1 MYKFFFKRF
10 FDVVM
15 ALIAIVIFS
24 PVFFLVFLLLLISNQ
39 GNPFFFQKRPGLKG
53 TIFKVIKFKTMNEKR
68 DAHGNLLP
76 DDKRLTKLGIFLR
89 KTSFDEGPQVLNI
102 LKGDMSIIGPRP
114 LLPEY
119 LPLYNKTQKK
129 RHDVK
134 PGITGWAQINGRNA
148 ISWNKKFEY
157 DVWYVENRSFL
168 LDVKI
173 FFKTFLKVLNSNE
186 VSADGHAT
194 MPRFDEYCKNK

>member
-1 MYKFFFKRF
+1 MYKIFFKRF
-10 FDVVM
+10 FDIVI
-15 ALIAIVIFS
+15 ALITIVIFS
-24 PVFFLVFLLLLISNQ
+24 PLLFLVFLLLLMSNQ
-39 GNPFFFQKRPGLKG
+39 GNPFFFQKRPGLNG

-68 DAHGNLLP
+68 DAHGILLP

-89 KTSFDEGPQVLNI
+89 KTSFDEGPQVINI

-119 LPLYNKTQKK
+119 LPLYNEQQKK
-129 RHDVK
+129 RHNVK

-157 DVWYVENRSFL
+157 D
-168 LDVKI
+168 
-173 FFKTFLKVLNSNE
+173 
-186 VSADGHAT
+186 
-194 MPRFDEYCKNK
+194 

>member
-10 FDVVM
+10 FDVAI
-15 ALIAIVIFS
+15 ALIAVVIFS
-24 PVFFLVFLLLLISNQ
+24 PLLFLVFLLLLISNQ
-39 GNPFFFQKRPGLKG
+39 GNPFFFQKRPGLNG
-53 TIFKVIKFKTMNEKR
+53 EIFKVIKFKTMNEKK
-68 DAHGNLLP
+68 DTHGNLLP
-76 DDKRLTKLGIFLR
+76 DAKRLTKLGIFLR
-89 KTSFDEGPQVLNI
+89 KTSFDEVPQVINI

-148 ISWNKKFEY
+148 ISWKKKFKY

-173 FFKTFLKVLNSNE
+173 LFKTFFKVLKSE
-186 VSADGHAT
+186 GV
-194 MPRFDEYCKNK
+194 NKEGEITTTKFKGTK

>member
-1 MYKFFFKRF
+1 
-10 FDVVM
+10 
-15 ALIAIVIFS
+15 
-24 PVFFLVFLLLLISNQ
+24 
-39 GNPFFFQKRPGLKG
+39 
-53 TIFKVIKFKTMNEKR
+53 MNEKR
-68 DAHGNLLP
+68 DAHGSLLP
-76 DDKRLTKLGIFLR
+76 DAKRLTKLGIFLR

-148 ISWNKKFEY
+148 ISWKKKFEY

-173 FFKTFLKVLNSNE
+173 FFKTFLKVLKSEGVNTKEQATTTKFNGNE
-186 VSADGHAT
+186 
-194 MPRFDEYCKNK
+194 

>member
-10 FDVVM
+10 FDVAI
-15 ALIAIVIFS
+15 ALIALVLFS
-24 PVFFLVFLLLLISNQ
+24 PVFFLVFLLLLSSNQ
-39 GNPFFFQKRPGLKG
+39 GNPFFFQKRPGLNG

-68 DAHGNLLP
+68 DAHGSLLP
-76 DDKRLTKLGIFLR
+76 DAKRLTKLGIFLR

-129 RHDVK
+129 RHNVK

-148 ISWNKKFEY
+148 ISWKKKFEY

-173 FFKTFLKVLNSNE
+173 FFKTFLKVLKSEGVNTKEQATTTKFNGNE
-186 VSADGHAT
+186 
-194 MPRFDEYCKNK
+194 

>member
-10 FDVVM
+10 FDVAI
-15 ALIAIVIFS
+15 ALIALVIFS

-148 ISWNKKFEY
+148 ISWKKKFEY

-173 FFKTFLKVLNSNE
+173 FFKTFLKVFKSEGVNKEGE
-186 VSADGHAT
+186 VTTTKFKGS
-194 MPRFDEYCKNK
+194 K

>member
-1 MYKFFFKRF
+1 MYKIFFKRF
-10 FDVVM
+10 FDIVI
-15 ALIAIVIFS
+15 ALITIVIFS
-24 PVFFLVFLLLLISNQ
+24 PLLFLVFLLLLMSNQ
-39 GNPFFFQKRPGLKG
+39 GNPFFFQKRPGLNG

-68 DAHGNLLP
+68 DAHGILLP

-89 KTSFDEGPQVLNI
+89 KTSFDEGPQVINI

-119 LPLYNKTQKK
+119 LPLYNEQQKK
-129 RHDVK
+129 RHNVK

-157 DVWYVENRSFL
+157 DLWYVENMSFL

-173 FFKTFLKVLNSNE
+173 FFKTFLKVFKSEGVNKEGE
-186 VSADGHAT
+186 VTTTKFKGS
-194 MPRFDEYCKNK
+194 K

>member
-10 FDVVM
+10 FDVAI

-24 PVFFLVFLLLLISNQ
+24 PLLFFVFLLLLISNQ
-39 GNPFFFQKRPGLKG
+39 GNPFFFQKRPGLNG

-68 DAHGNLLP
+68 DAHGSLLP
-76 DDKRLTKLGIFLR
+76 DAKRLTKLGIFLR

-148 ISWNKKFEY
+148 ISWKKKFEY

-173 FFKTFLKVLNSNE
+173 FFKTFLKVVKSEGVNTKEQATTIKFNGNE
-186 VSADGHAT
+186 
-194 MPRFDEYCKNK
+194 

>member
-1 MYKFFFKRF
+1 MYKIFFKRF
-10 FDVVM
+10 FDIVI
-15 ALIAIVIFS
+15 ALITIVIFS
-24 PVFFLVFLLLLISNQ
+24 PLLFLVFLLLLMSNQ
-39 GNPFFFQKRPGLKG
+39 GNPFFFQKRPGLNG

-68 DAHGNLLP
+68 DAHGILLP

-89 KTSFDEGPQVLNI
+89 KTSFDEGPQVINI

-119 LPLYNKTQKK
+119 LPLYNEQQKK
-129 RHDVK
+129 RHNVK

-157 DVWYVENRSFL
+157 DVWYVENMSFL

-173 FFKTFLKVLNSNE
+173 FFKTFLKVFKSEGVNKEGE
-186 VSADGHAT
+186 VTTTKFKGS
-194 MPRFDEYCKNK
+194 K

>member
-10 FDVVM
+10 FDVAI
-15 ALIAIVIFS
+15 ALIALVLFS

-39 GNPFFFQKRPGLKG
+39 GNPFFFQKRPGLNG
-53 TIFKVIKFKTMNEKR
+53 EIFKVIKFKTMNEMK
-68 DAHGNLLP
+68 DTHGNLLP
-76 DDKRLTKLGIFLR
+76 DAKRLTKLGIFLR
-89 KTSFDEGPQVLNI
+89 KTSFDEVPQVINI

-148 ISWNKKFEY
+148 ISWKKKFEY

-173 FFKTFLKVLNSNE
+173 LFKTFFKVLKSE
-186 VSADGHAT
+186 GV
-194 MPRFDEYCKNK
+194 NKEGEITTTKFKGTK

>member
-1 MYKFFFKRF
+1 
-10 FDVVM
+10 
-15 ALIAIVIFS
+15 
-24 PVFFLVFLLLLISNQ
+24 
-39 GNPFFFQKRPGLKG
+39 
-53 TIFKVIKFKTMNEKR
+53 
-68 DAHGNLLP
+68 
-76 DDKRLTKLGIFLR
+76 
-89 KTSFDEGPQVLNI
+89 
-102 LKGDMSIIGPRP
+102 
-114 LLPEY
+114 
-119 LPLYNKTQKK
+119 
-129 RHDVK
+129 VK

>member
-148 ISWNKKFEY
+148 ISWKKKFEY

-173 FFKTFLKVLNSNE
+173 FFKTFLKVFKSEGVNKEGE
-186 VSADGHAT
+186 VTTTKFKGS
-194 MPRFDEYCKNK
+194 K

>member
-10 FDVVM
+10 FDVAI
-15 ALIAIVIFS
+15 ALIALVIFS
-24 PVFFLVFLLLLISNQ
+24 PLLFLVFLLLLISNQ
-39 GNPFFFQKRPGLKG
+39 GNPFFFQKRPGLNG
-53 TIFKVIKFKTMNEKR
+53 EIFKVIKFKTMNEKK
-68 DAHGNLLP
+68 DTHGNLLP
-76 DDKRLTKLGIFLR
+76 DAKRLTKLGIFLR
-89 KTSFDEGPQVLNI
+89 KTSFDEVPQVINI

-129 RHDVK
+129 RHNVK

-148 ISWNKKFEY
+148 ISWKKKFEY

-173 FFKTFLKVLNSNE
+173 FFKTFFKVLKSE
-186 VSADGHAT
+186 GV
-194 MPRFDEYCKNK
+194 NKEGEITTTKFKGTK

>member
-10 FDVVM
+10 FDVAI

-24 PVFFLVFLLLLISNQ
+24 PLLFFVFLLLLISNQ

-53 TIFKVIKFKTMNEKR
+53 KIFKVIKFKTMNEKR
-68 DAHGNLLP
+68 DAHGSLLP
-76 DDKRLTKLGIFLR
+76 DAKRLTKLGIFLR

-148 ISWNKKFEY
+148 ISWKKKFEY

-173 FFKTFLKVLNSNE
+173 FFKTFLKVVKSEGVNKEGE
-186 VSADGHAT
+186 VTTTKFKGS
-194 MPRFDEYCKNK
+194 K

>member
-10 FDVVM
+10 FDVAI
-15 ALIAIVIFS
+15 ALIALVLFS
-24 PVFFLVFLLLLISNQ
+24 PVLFLVFLLLLSSNQ

-53 TIFKVIKFKTMNEKR
+53 KIFKVIKFKTMNEKR
-68 DAHGNLLP
+68 DAHGSLLP
-76 DDKRLTKLGIFLR
+76 DAKRLTKLGIFLR

-148 ISWNKKFEY
+148 ISWKKKFEY

-173 FFKTFLKVLNSNE
+173 FFKTFLKVVKSEGVNTKEQATTIKFNGNE
-186 VSADGHAT
+186 
-194 MPRFDEYCKNK
+194 

>member
-10 FDVVM
+10 FDVAI
-15 ALIAIVIFS
+15 ALIALVIFS
-24 PVFFLVFLLLLISNQ
+24 PLLFLVFLLLLISNQ
-39 GNPFFFQKRPGLKG
+39 GNPFFFQKRPGLNG
-53 TIFKVIKFKTMNEKR
+53 EIFKVIKFKTMNEKK
-68 DAHGNLLP
+68 DTHGNLLP
-76 DDKRLTKLGIFLR
+76 DAKRLTKLGIFLR
-89 KTSFDEGPQVLNI
+89 KTSFDEVPQVINI

-129 RHDVK
+129 RHNVK

-148 ISWNKKFEY
+148 ISWKKKFEY

-173 FFKTFLKVLNSNE
+173 LFKTFFKVLKSE
-186 VSADGHAT
+186 GV
-194 MPRFDEYCKNK
+194 NKEGEITTTKFKGTK

>member
-10 FDVVM
+10 FDVAI
-15 ALIAIVIFS
+15 ALIALVLFS
-24 PVFFLVFLLLLISNQ
+24 PVFFLVFLLLLSSNQ

-53 TIFKVIKFKTMNEKR
+53 KIFKVIKFKTMNEKR
-68 DAHGNLLP
+68 DAHGSLLP
-76 DDKRLTKLGIFLR
+76 DAKRLTKLGIFLR
-89 KTSFDEGPQVLNI
+89 KTSFDEVPQVINI

-148 ISWNKKFEY
+148 ISWKKKFEY

-173 FFKTFLKVLNSNE
+173 FFKTFLKVVKSEGVNKEGE
-186 VSADGHAT
+186 VTTTKFKGS
-194 MPRFDEYCKNK
+194 K

>member
-1 MYKFFFKRF
+1 MYKFLFKRF
-10 FDVVM
+10 FDFVI
-15 ALIAIVIFS
+15 ALIALLIFS
-24 PVFFLVFLLLLISNQ
+24 PLLFLVFLLLLISNQ
-39 GNPFFFQKRPGLKG
+39 VNPFFFQKRPGLNGK
-53 TIFKVIKFKTMNEKR
+53 IFKVIKFKSMNDKR
-68 DAHGNLLP
+68 DKDGNLLS
-76 DDKRLTKLGIFLR
+76 DEKRLTKLGIFLR
-89 KTSFDEGPQVLNI
+89 KTSFDEAPQVINI

-119 LPLYNKTQKK
+119 LPLYNDKQKK
-129 RHDVK
+129 RHNVK

-173 FFKTFLKVLNSNE
+173 FFKTFLKVFKSEGVNSKGE
-186 VSADGHAT
+186 AT
-194 MPRFDEYCKNK
+194 SEAFNGIN

>member
-10 FDVVM
+10 FDVAI
-15 ALIAIVIFS
+15 ALIALVIFS

-173 FFKTFLKVLNSNE
+173 FFKTFLKVVKSEGVNKEGE
-186 VSADGHAT
+186 VTTTKFKGS
-194 MPRFDEYCKNK
+194 K

>member
-10 FDVVM
+10 FDVAI

-24 PVFFLVFLLLLISNQ
+24 PLLFFVFLLLLSSNQ
-39 GNPFFFQKRPGLKG
+39 GNPFFFQKRPGLNG

-68 DAHGNLLP
+68 DAHGSLLP
-76 DDKRLTKLGIFLR
+76 DAKRLTKLGIFLR
-89 KTSFDEGPQVLNI
+89 KTSLDEGPQVLNI

-129 RHDVK
+129 RHNVK

-148 ISWNKKFEY
+148 ISWKKKFEY

-173 FFKTFLKVLNSNE
+173 FFKTFLKVLKSEGVNTKEQATTIKFNGNE
-186 VSADGHAT
+186 
-194 MPRFDEYCKNK
+194 

>member
-10 FDVVM
+10 FDVAI
-15 ALIAIVIFS
+15 ALIAMVIFS
-24 PVFFLVFLLLLISNQ
+24 PLFFLVFLLLLSSNQ
-39 GNPFFFQKRPGLKG
+39 GNPFFFQKRPGLNG

-76 DDKRLTKLGIFLR
+76 DAKRLTKLGIFLR

-148 ISWNKKFEY
+148 ISWKKKFEY

-173 FFKTFLKVLNSNE
+173 FFKTFLKVLKSEGVNTKEQATTIKFNGNE
-186 VSADGHAT
+186 
-194 MPRFDEYCKNK
+194 

>member
-10 FDVVM
+10 FDVAI
-15 ALIAIVIFS
+15 ALIALVLFS
-24 PVFFLVFLLLLISNQ
+24 PVFFLVFLLLLSSNQ

-53 TIFKVIKFKTMNEKR
+53 KIFKVIKFKTMNEKR
-68 DAHGNLLP
+68 DAHGSLLP
-76 DDKRLTKLGIFLR
+76 DAKRLTKLGIFLR

-148 ISWNKKFEY
+148 ISWKKKFEY

-173 FFKTFLKVLNSNE
+173 FFKTFLKVLKSEGVNTKEQATTIKFNGNE
-186 VSADGHAT
+186 
-194 MPRFDEYCKNK
+194 

>member
-10 FDVVM
+10 FDVAI
-15 ALIAIVIFS
+15 ALIAVVIFS
-24 PVFFLVFLLLLISNQ
+24 PLLFLVFLLLLISNQ
-39 GNPFFFQKRPGLKG
+39 GNPFFFQKRPGLNG

-68 DAHGNLLP
+68 DAHGGLLP
-76 DDKRLTKLGIFLR
+76 DAKRLTKLGIFLR
-89 KTSFDEGPQVLNI
+89 KTSLDEGPQVLNI

-129 RHDVK
+129 RHNVK

-148 ISWNKKFEY
+148 ISWKKKFEY

-173 FFKTFLKVLNSNE
+173 FFKTFLKVVKSEGVNKEGE
-186 VSADGHAT
+186 VTTTKFKGS
-194 MPRFDEYCKNK
+194 K